1 MRLITK
7 NTTSLVFITVY
18 DITDLEE
25 LDMSYTVYFKV
36 TMKWFDSRIIFRNLK
51 ATDHENQL
59 ENSQINEIWVPNLY
73 VVNSYDNIY
82 MKAQQENEKIYV
94 AVRIYRNGSAKQN
107 ELSEIDEDYLYSGK
121 DNHIA
126 LENYLH
132 IKLGCE
138 FDLKW

>member
-73 VVNSYDNIY
+73 MVNSYDNIY

-94 AVRIYRNGSAKQN
+94 AVRIYRNESAKQN
-107 ELSEIDEDYLYSGK
+107 ELSEIDEDYLYPGK
-121 DNHIA
+121 DNHIT